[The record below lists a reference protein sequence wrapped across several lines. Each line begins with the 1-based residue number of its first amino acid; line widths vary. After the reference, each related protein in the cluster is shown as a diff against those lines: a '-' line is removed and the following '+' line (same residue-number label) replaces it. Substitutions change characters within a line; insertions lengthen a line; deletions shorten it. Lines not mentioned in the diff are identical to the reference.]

1 MRAQHVAERY
11 ADLHLKIC
19 SGFEQADGVGK
30 FQKNPWKRDIG
41 EGLTCVMSNGK
52 AIEKAGVN
60 FSYVSGEF
68 TPHMKKLLEKEA
80 GTFAATGI
88 SSIIHPIN
96 PFVPI
101 IHMNIRYFA
110 TDTGDEWF
118 GGGIDLTPHY
128 IDGMEAK
135 MFHLSLKEV
144 CDRYD
149 PHFYTKF
156 KKGADDYFFLPHRN
170 ETRGVGGIF
179 FDHLQPG
186 AFLSFERLFRFTQ
199 DIGSAYPL
207 IYSQILKNKA
217 EISYQEKQK
226 HWQKVRRGRYVE
238 FNLIYDRGT
247 KFGLE
252 SQGNIESILVSLPP
266 EVIWEYDYTP
276 EENSLE
282 FQTQKMLIKN
292 IDWINFVKNE

>member
-1 MRAQHVAERY
+1 MRAQHVAAHY

-19 SGFEQADGVGK
+19 HGFELADGVGK
-30 FQKNPWKRDIG
+30 FQKNHWERDIG

-60 FSYVSGEF
+60 FSHVSGAF
-68 TPHMKKLLEKEA
+68 TPHLKKVLGKEA

-88 SSIIHPIN
+88 SSIVHPIS
-96 PFVPI
+96 PLVPI
-101 IHMNIRYFA
+101 IHMNIRYFS

-128 IDGMEAK
+128 IDGTEAK
-135 MFHLSLKEV
+135 MFHQSLKEI

-156 KKGADDYFFLPHRN
+156 KQWADDYFFIPHRN

-186 AFLSFERLFRFTQ
+186 VSLSFERLLQFTQ

-207 IYSQILKNKA
+207 IYSQIIKNKA
-217 EISYQEKQK
+217 ELPYDKEQK
-226 HWQKVRRGRYVE
+226 YWQKVRRGRYVE

-292 IDWINFVKNE
+292 IDWINFV